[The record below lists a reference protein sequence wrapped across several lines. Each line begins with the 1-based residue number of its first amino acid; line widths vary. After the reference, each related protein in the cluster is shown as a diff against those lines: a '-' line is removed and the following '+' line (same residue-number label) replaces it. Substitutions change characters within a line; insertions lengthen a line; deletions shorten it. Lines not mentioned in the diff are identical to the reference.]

1 MDWSVD
7 DYAENA
13 SFVSQFGDDVLMLLN
28 PVSGEHILDLGCGN
42 GELAEKIAAKGCKV
56 TAIDSSKEMVNAAQ
70 TKGLNAYVMSGEDM
84 NFETEFHAIFSNAAL
99 HWMKS
104 SDKVLENVLNALK
117 INGRFCAE
125 MGGSGNVQTIITQI
139 YTELD
144 RRGLNGDDYNPW
156 YFPSKEDYAYQLE
169 KTGFQID
176 FIEQFE
182 RPTKLVTD
190 VAGWIKTFAKPF
202 LNDIPASQC
211 EDFIQDINQAVADTL
226 QDKNGIWYADYVRLR
241 FNVIKNEKPIPN
253 A

>member
-1 MDWSVD
+1 
-7 DYAENA
+7 
-13 SFVSQFGDDVLMLLN
+13 
-28 PVSGEHILDLGCGN
+28 
-42 GELAEKIAAKGCKV
+42 
-56 TAIDSSKEMVNAAQ
+56 
-70 TKGLNAYVMSGEDM
+70 
-84 NFETEFHAIFSNAAL
+84 
-99 HWMKS
+99 
-104 SDKVLENVLNALK
+104 
-117 INGRFCAE
+117 
-125 MGGSGNVQTIITQI
+125 
-139 YTELD
+139 
-144 RRGLNGDDYNPW
+144 LNGDNYNPW